1 MTRLLIV
8 ASGTGGHLFPALA
21 VADALPES
29 WSARW
34 LGVPDRLETELV
46 PERFGLVTVKAGG
59 LQGRGLRKLL
69 QLLRLLAASGTVVR
83 LIRRQRLEAVLTTGG
98 YIAAPA
104 IIGARLC
111 RVPVVLHESNA
122 IPGRVTRLL
131 GRFCT
136 AVAVGLPAAASR
148 IPGSRPILTGTPV
161 RAAFLE
167 PQALPGWVPQGDGPL
182 LVVMGGSQGA
192 VGLNRMVRAVL
203 PELLA
208 QGCRVVHLTGGN
220 DPEVGTLNNDRLV
233 ERRFCDEIPALLQYA
248 DLAISR
254 AGAGSLSEL
263 AVCGTPSVLVPFP
276 QAADGHQDANAACA
290 AEFAGAVIVHQ
301 HAPEH
306 PALANTLKRLLG
318 TRLGLPNSDSSLLPR
333 MRQGMEQL
341 AERDADA
348 QLVTLLQSL
357 VD

>member
-1 MTRLLIV
+1 
-8 ASGTGGHLFPALA
+8 
-21 VADALPES
+21 
-29 WSARW
+29 
-34 LGVPDRLETELV
+34 
-46 PERFGLVTVKAGG
+46 
-59 LQGRGLRKLL
+59 
-69 QLLRLLAASGTVVR
+69 
-83 LIRRQRLEAVLTTGG
+83 
-98 YIAAPA
+98 
-104 IIGARLC
+104 
-111 RVPVVLHESNA
+111 
-122 IPGRVTRLL
+122 
-131 GRFCT
+131 
-136 AVAVGLPAAASR
+136 
-148 IPGSRPILTGTPV
+148 
-161 RAAFLE
+161 
-167 PQALPGWVPQGDGPL
+167 
-182 LVVMGGSQGA
+182 
-192 VGLNRMVRAVL
+192 MVRAVL

-220 DPEVGTLNNDRLV
+220 DPEVGTVNHDRLV
-233 ERRFCDEIPALLQYA
+233 ERRFCDEIPALLQHA

>member
-161 RAAFLE
+161 RAGFLE
-167 PQALPGWVPQGDGPL
+167 PQTLPDWVPEGDGPL

-220 DPEVGTLNNDRLV
+220 DPEVGTLNHDRLV
-233 ERRFCDEIPALLQYA
+233 ERRFCDEIPALLQHA